1 VAAEGGAH
9 LLLRARTRLGPSP
22 RMSSGEIGRLV
33 RQIPT
38 QYPFVLVDRIL
49 EHDPAGRLVATKN
62 VTGAEDFFAGH
73 FPSHPVMPGVLILE
87 SLAQAAGIWLLK
99 TAPDPRRVEIR
110 VVGFDEAKFRRPV
123 VPGDQMRLEV
133 RLVHRRGDLVR
144 FHGDVRV
151 GEARAAEARLL
162 LQVASLPPADVDP
175 LARVAA
181 GAVLEPGVK
190 VGPFCVVGEKARL
203 GRGTVLESH
212 VVIEGDTRVGEH
224 NRFFPFSSIG
234 LVPQDL
240 KFRGEPSR
248 VEIGDRNVFREGTTV
263 HRGTAGGGGLTR
275 IGSDNLLMAQVHV
288 AHDCLVGSHTILAN
302 AAALSGHVEVHD
314 FATLGGFSG
323 VHQFCRVGAHA
334 FMGGATVATRDV
346 APFSL
351 TVGNRAHFFGLNLVG
366 LRRRGFS
373 PETIAALRQAYRLLT
388 QGGLPLAEALR
399 RLDADGPHRD
409 EVRTVVDFVRSSTRG
424 VVLDRRHGARTA
436 EAEL

>member
-1 VAAEGGAH
+1 
-9 LLLRARTRLGPSP
+9 
-22 RMSSGEIGRLV
+22 MSSGEIGRLV

-49 EHDPAGRLVATKN
+49 EYDPAGRLLAAKN

-73 FPSHPVMPGVLILE
+73 FPSQPVMPGVLILE

-99 TAPDPRRVEIR
+99 TAPDPRHVEIR
-110 VVGFDEAKFRRPV
+110 VVGFDDAKFRRPV
-123 VPGDQMRLEV
+123 VPGDQLRLEV

-144 FHGDVRV
+144 FQGDVRV
-151 GEARAAEARLL
+151 GDARAAEARLL
-162 LQVASLPPADVDP
+162 LQVATLPPAQVDP
-175 LARVAA
+175 LARVAP
-181 GAVLEPGVK
+181 GAVLDPGAR
-190 VGPFCVVGEKARL
+190 VGPFCVVGPGVRI
-203 GRGTVLESH
+203 GRGTTLDSH
-212 VVIEGDTRVGEH
+212 VVIDGDTRVGEN

-240 KFRGEPSR
+240 KFRGEAAR

-263 HRGTAGGGGLTR
+263 HRGTAGGGGVTR

-288 AHDCLVGSHTILAN
+288 AHDCVVGSHAIFAN
-302 AAALSGHVEVHD
+302 GSALSGHVEVQDH
-314 FATLGGFSG
+314 ATLGGFSG

-334 FMGGATVATRDV
+334 FMGGATIATRDV
-346 APFSL
+346 APYSL

-373 PETIAALRQAYRLLT
+373 AEKLAALRQAYRLLG

-399 RLDADGPHRD
+399 RLEEDGPLTD
-409 EVRTVVDFVRSSTRG
+409 EVRAVVAFVRSSRRG
-424 VVLDRRHGARTA
+424 VILQRRRGGGDD
-436 EAEL
+436 ESDG